1 MAASAGQ
8 LPQGVGIEEPRM
20 PSDYALN
27 VLASR
32 FVTLTGVRIK
42 ATVGGV
48 DEPDPSLVQSLG
60 PDVDATMEGLLDSLA
75 HVAKRNA
82 KAVIDSLVRWRSAV
96 LADQVD
102 VADVRGAM
110 AGTQLGLTAS
120 SSVRDVAA
128 VLTRRK
134 QLASAYLLARALG
147 KVASQLTPG
156 AMPERHWTE
165 VQATAFD
172 LMRECGRERLPS
184 SRMQAEA
191 FDAASMLLGVLSK
204 ASFVAV
210 GDRFIAF
217 LEQQQQQRNQVSS
230 SSSKETEIATEMAIV
245 GMRHLPI
252 TPYPMELFEEGAE
265 FLETV
270 SRNYA
275 AAHGQ
280 RLKYAYAETLTN
292 LLLPVAQSAS
302 AELHHPTWTKA
313 LETIAPRAMGMV
325 AKPRYWAVAYPLY
338 VAVLCVS
345 PEDRFLH
352 APSSSSSSSSSGAQW
367 SWSACIEAG
376 IPKLKDRASRSIVL
390 NAAVC
395 LLWSYLFRCRESSTS
410 TTKRLESFFRTWFPP
425 HRSNIVPT
433 ETVVLTPHIVMLHLV
448 LYRQFDFGCGLVL
461 DLLRHSA
468 LGGKTLSLQPEA
480 LSRQRMT
487 IAIRA
492 VLLTLDAYVR
502 AESPPMPTPARTFSS
517 ISSISGYDAERPGL
531 GDQLPEAFAFPRP
544 EIGDAQANFNDLIG
558 KIALICDHEIGGVVV
573 FDEQASGGG
582 VASAAA
588 AAAAAITTSSSTG
601 ANDEDRLTWRVHVT
615 SRLRVGYN
623 REHQASMDLLRVCFE
638 SWPRCLSSS
647 IPFSSVL
654 ATLYRGHFSADPV
667 LADAASQSLRRIAS
681 LPRGSSSPGGA
692 STIVTGFM
700 RYIFR
705 PDTIFWETH
714 RAQTT
719 ILPKVELA
727 VKLWVEL
734 LNIWLAQLRGSVEGS
749 TQQRAWEMERTS
761 AWAIIDEVEAHGFFL
776 LCSAWRPLRRHAIS
790 VLRLVAVLDEVFQNS
805 SNNRMASFGDG
816 IDEEEDEEPTR
827 VIHLLDMPCSRFVA
841 ENDDDDKEQADGLSA
856 FKAAASA
863 SKWIRGKETLCDVAE
878 SDNSSE
884 HALWLKVLPR
894 FLRQCLDHFPTT
906 VAVFRT
912 SVTNRVLSM
921 DHAVG
926 IAAGTMSSST
936 TTTTGT
942 NSSASGQGVAG
953 GTSNGAHVA
962 SSSGAGSFQ
971 SSIGGPTLAPDQTL
985 MADHWRMYILSLC
998 TTTTSTEGSRNRGG
1012 PDAMG
1017 ERSLAARDLFQRL
1030 VPFLASDHA
1039 KFRDSV
1045 VTALGNIN
1053 KNLYKTLLE
1062 TMQSVSSQLNEDFKS
1077 KSLSRTQTAGTIA
1090 GMTVAPQ
1097 RKTKRHQRLRTSVA
1111 HVIHLT
1117 TANMV
1122 AAGQHSVQEY
1132 DKERDAIVS
1141 LILHWIRD
1149 TLNFLTDAD
1158 MRSDWELQRLRR
1170 FFSKVVEDLFGACGS
1185 SVQMMLGID
1194 TRLRMFSLFGEWHS
1208 YSQAAKDGP
1217 TKLSDLL
1224 ASVAEQHRDDKQQNN
1239 ILWSLRNETHF
1250 VSLHA
1255 AGAMAALCQGAIPV
1269 ANSSEPPT
1277 STHALPPV
1285 EPASLLSWLHHLFES
1300 SNRQNN
1306 AIARRAL
1313 RSLLDCN
1320 VGHRALVGQTIDMA
1334 FSESEKRPILKSVFG
1349 ILVDYFVAQGTS
1361 GEGTATDQST
1371 PLEQIICLGL
1381 IKLGHPEAE
1390 VRRRAFVL
1398 LRTYAPVTCPIHAI
1412 EGGVG
1417 SPLPATYLRAQR
1429 DISSILAFAFASL
1442 KVAVL
1447 SEYTLRLP
1455 LIDSARRATTLGLL
1469 PEWLQ
1474 QIDLVPAEYANEE
1487 WKLSVEA
1494 TTSGS
1499 PLPYQTTTAL
1509 ANLMALTIRYGDEH
1523 NFEIQDMWASLAEGG
1538 ASFERNARVVVRF
1551 LVSEALYLRSPT
1563 FVTHAKR
1570 AVSCLSHTVLAPLLF
1585 DELCAYIDPTNMIL
1599 QPLDNDPCHVLP
1611 VPGRDRRL
1619 YVAHLESL
1627 ISSSSHGQ
1635 FRQTFSPG
1643 QLALLYVAELT
1654 YEKSDR
1660 LSSKIAL
1667 LLHAIFM
1674 HVDSV
1679 SIFSQ
1684 EQAMAMLEQL
1694 VRTSAAGV
1702 EANQD
1707 VENLFDKGRAI
1718 FWTDSDLDIDVDHA
1732 RTPRMMRSTLLEVVS
1747 ILQRCSPLLS
1757 ENLAQR
1763 WGARAL
1769 HWATVCP
1776 IRHLACRSFQAFRIL
1791 LPDRVSAS
1799 MLADMLKRLSNT
1811 ISDASRTDDQA
1822 FALETLVTLTA
1833 VARSPVALL
1842 AYEED
1847 VISPSFAHLF
1857 WCNVASLSTI
1867 NEREFSEAIAMLE
1880 ALLDKVDVGNK
1891 SVVDALRRHCPDG
1904 WEGEPGGIQTAVL
1917 RGLRSSLTSSASFA
1931 LLARLAKVQDAT
1943 LLDDGPSDSR
1953 LGFLFVASLPWF
1965 LELADEPHGPHADMV
1980 RDLAHDIAALAGTSN
1995 KTDLQR
2001 VATSIALARFR
2012 TRDDLVRQAMS
2023 SVKAHFMPHLGPLLA
2038 VLLIGLTLN
2047 SLEWVRRQTLKVLNV
2062 FLPAMDPRSKAA
2074 LAEMGAEVIMPL
2086 LRLLSVPGLSSQALE
2101 VLDEQLELRDGP
2113 GANQM
2118 LRLSLLGMPSADGK
2132 MMMMPVGSTLF
2143 GTPDENGWGV
2153 ANAQESTS
2161 RTRINILAVFKECEM
2176 GLGQDCVPVVGEVNF
2191 RVSEETAGEAATVAD
2206 GEPASAGGV
2215 DTLDNLG
2222 DLVSQLHDL
2231 ESFFVDEQQGGSGSG
2246 GGGGSGEGLSSSM
2259 SMSTMA
2265 RSNVLAMVR
2274 RQQEVDTY
2282 GHSARP
2288 SQEGDH
2294 EEEDEED
2301 DDDDDDEEGEHTA
2314 RRNIAADDD
2323 EHDGHDVLYW
2333 GRA

>member
-1 MAASAGQ
+1 
-8 LPQGVGIEEPRM
+8 
-20 PSDYALN
+20 
-27 VLASR
+27 
-32 FVTLTGVRIK
+32 
-42 ATVGGV
+42 
-48 DEPDPSLVQSLG
+48 
-60 PDVDATMEGLLDSLA
+60 
-75 HVAKRNA
+75 
-82 KAVIDSLVRWRSAV
+82 
-96 LADQVD
+96 
-102 VADVRGAM
+102 
-110 AGTQLGLTAS
+110 
-120 SSVRDVAA
+120 
-128 VLTRRK
+128 
-134 QLASAYLLARALG
+134 
-147 KVASQLTPG
+147 
-156 AMPERHWTE
+156 
-165 VQATAFD
+165 
-172 LMRECGRERLPS
+172 
-184 SRMQAEA
+184 
-191 FDAASMLLGVLSK
+191 
-204 ASFVAV
+204 
-210 GDRFIAF
+210 
-217 LEQQQQQRNQVSS
+217 
-230 SSSKETEIATEMAIV
+230 
-245 GMRHLPI
+245 
-252 TPYPMELFEEGAE
+252 
-265 FLETV
+265 
-270 SRNYA
+270 
-275 AAHGQ
+275 
-280 RLKYAYAETLTN
+280 
-292 LLLPVAQSAS
+292 
-302 AELHHPTWTKA
+302 
-313 LETIAPRAMGMV
+313 MV

-352 APSSSSSSSSSGAQW
+352 TPSSSSSSSSSGAQW

-376 IPKLKDRASRSIVL
+376 IPKLKDRASRSVVL

-425 HRSNIVPT
+425 HRTNIVPT

-448 LYRQFDFGCGLVL
+448 LYRQFDFGCSLVL

-502 AESPPMPTPARTFSS
+502 AESPPMPTPTRTFSS
-517 ISSISGYDAERPGL
+517 ISSISGYDVERPGL

-573 FDEQASGGG
+573 FDEQVVALPEKNTHQLHGRQASGGG

-638 SWPRCLSSS
+638 GWPRCLSSS

-953 GTSNGAHVA
+953 GASNGVGGGGEGGGIGVQGGGSGSLNGSGGAHVA

-1122 AAGQHSVQEY
+1122 AARQHSVQEH

-1170 FFSKVVEDLFGACGS
+1170 FFSKVVEDLFGAYGS
-1185 SVQMMLGID
+1185 SIQMMLGID
-1194 TRLRMFSLFGEWHS
+1194 TRLRLFSLFSEWHS

-1269 ANSSEPPT
+1269 ADSSEPPT

-1349 ILVDYFVAQGTS
+1349 ILVDYFVAQGS
-1361 GEGTATDQST
+1361 SDEGTATDQST

-1499 PLPYQTTTAL
+1499 PLPYQTTAAL

-1627 ISSSSHGQ
+1627 ISSSSQGQ

-1674 HVDSV
+1674 HVDSI

-1718 FWTDSDLDIDVDHA
+1718 FWTDSDLDIDIDHA
-1732 RTPRMMRSTLLEVVS
+1732 RTPRTMRSTLLEVVS

-1757 ENLAQR
+1757 EHLAQR

-1776 IRHLACRSFQAFRIL
+1776 IRHLACRSFQALRIL

-1847 VISPSFAHLF
+1847 VVSPSFAHLF

-1880 ALLDKVDVGNK
+1880 ALLDKIDVGNK

-1943 LLDDGPSDSR
+1943 LLDEGPSDSR

-1980 RDLAHDIAALAGTSN
+1980 RDLAHDVAALAGASN

-2086 LRLLSVPGLSSQALE
+2086 LRLLNVPGLSSQALE

-2132 MMMMPVGSTLF
+2132 MMMMRANGGSNGPDSTLSHPHSHHLGNASTSSEAVGSTLF
-2143 GTPDENGWGV
+2143 GAPDENGWGV

-2161 RTRINILAVFKECEM
+2161 RTRINVLAVFKECEM

-2191 RVSEETAGEAATVAD
+2191 VDFDQTSASAGPSLVTATGTTEKHNNHQHDGSAHSHGHRRHSRGQSRGGERVMLKRVSEETAGEAATVAD

-2246 GGGGSGEGLSSSM
+2246 GGGGSGEGSSSSM

-2265 RSNVLAMVR
+2265 RSNVLAVVR
-2274 RQQEVDTY
+2274 RQQEVDMY